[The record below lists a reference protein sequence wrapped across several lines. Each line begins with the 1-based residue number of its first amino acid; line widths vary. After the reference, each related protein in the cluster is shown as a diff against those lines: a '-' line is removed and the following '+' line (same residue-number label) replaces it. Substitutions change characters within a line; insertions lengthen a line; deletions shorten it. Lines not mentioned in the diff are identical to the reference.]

1 MDNKEKTIS
10 LKVPI
15 SVLDLFKQMYNISD
29 GVPNI
34 KIVLYAIGSSMPER
48 GRYLFA
54 EDYSLDKETMDE
66 IIKKRKR
73 LSNENFIKDFKN
85 INDKLDNLES
95 ALDGN
100 KSDNQLQTIE
110 VLLRLLLADN
120 FSLGTDADSLSNY
133 LNSKTDREIMDFAK
147 NKN

>member
-34 KIVLYAIGSSMPER
+34 KIVLYAIGSSLPER

-73 LSNENFIKDFKN
+73 LANENNIKDFKN

-95 ALDGN
+95 ALGGN

-133 LNSKTDREIMDFAK
+133 LNSQTDREIMDFAK

>member
-34 KIVLYAIGSSMPER
+34 KIVLYAIGSSLPER

-85 INDKLDNLES
+85 INDKLDNL
-95 ALDGN
+95 
-100 KSDNQLQTIE
+100 
-110 VLLRLLLADN
+110 
-120 FSLGTDADSLSNY
+120 
-133 LNSKTDREIMDFAK
+133 
-147 NKN
+147 

>member
-1 MDNKEKTIS
+1 MSNNERYITTKIPE
-10 LKVPI
+10 
-15 SVLDLFKQMYNISD
+15 SVLDLFRQMYNISNH
-29 GVPNI
+29 VP
-34 KIVLYAIGSSMPER
+34 KRKLVLYAIGSSLPEK

-66 IIKKRKR
+66 IVKKRKR
-73 LSNENFIKDFKN
+73 LTNENFIKDFEN
-85 INDKLDNLES
+85 INDKLDSLES
-95 ALDGN
+95 TLGGDKAD
-100 KSDNQLQTIE
+100 SQLQTIE

>member
-34 KIVLYAIGSSMPER
+34 KIVLYAIGSSLPER

-95 ALDGN
+95 ALGGN

-120 FSLGTDADSLSNY
+120 FSLGTDADSLNNY
-133 LNSKTDREIMDFAK
+133 LNSRTDREIMDFAK

>member
-95 ALDGN
+95 ALGGN

-120 FSLGTDADSLSNY
+120 FRVLLQS
-133 LNSKTDREIMDFAK
+133 
-147 NKN
+147 